1 MKYKLSLILEPQ
13 PEGGFTVT
21 CEELP
26 ELITEGDS
34 IGEAVENAIDAFFA
48 VRELYQQRK
57 RKFPRGVE
65 KSTIRK
71 QYKSSTLPVPPVQF
85 ETAFSFPYYE
95 V

>member
-1 MKYKLSLILEPQ
+1 MKYKLNLILESLS
-13 PEGGFTVT
+13 EGGFTVT

-34 IGEAVENAIDAFFA
+34 IGEAIENAIDAFFA
-48 VRELYQQRK
+48 VKALYEHQK
-57 RKFPRGVE
+57 RKLPRSVE
-65 KSTIRK
+65 KHTRK
-71 QYKSSTLPVPPVQF
+71 QHNTLTPPVQF